1 MGEQIDDAEFWLPS
15 EILME
20 DDILMEKQNN
30 TELFP
35 YEFEH
40 SYDSFSALSFPVEST
55 VGPAETESSDRDEFL
70 AGLTRRLVLSMNHK
84 LTLYGLSLNNN
95 EANGGLA
102 RSAQW
107 TQSNGGSQV
116 AKYSDI
122 NHGRNLPN
130 TQNHGF
136 MKKSN
141 QSVSCNLVQTNHYD
155 GRQMKARNRQQQPKQ
170 KKSRLKS
177 NKVGERGECSR
188 ASFQV
193 QSQQL
198 PTRVILL
205 QGFRNVKTE
214 SVGTGV
220 FLPRKY
226 HNQPSKPR
234 KKSGCTMVL
243 VPAKVVQALNLNF
256 DGTNNGFASNYA
268 VLIPRR
274 NANLRQE
281 NRNDRAMGSLNLPQ
295 DWTY

>member
-1 MGEQIDDAEFWLPS
+1 MGEQTDDAEFWLPS

-40 SYDSFSALSFPVEST
+40 SFSALSFPVEST

-95 EANGGLA
+95 EENGGLA

-141 QSVSCNLVQTNHYD
+141 QSVSCNIAQTNHYD
-155 GRQMKARNRQQQPKQ
+155 GRQMKARNQQQQLMQ
-170 KKSRLKS
+170 KESRLES

-226 HNQPSKPR
+226 HNKPSKPR
-234 KKSGCTMVL
+234 KKS
-243 VPAKVVQALNLNF
+243 
-256 DGTNNGFASNYA
+256 
-268 VLIPRR
+268 
-274 NANLRQE
+274 
-281 NRNDRAMGSLNLPQ
+281 
-295 DWTY
+295 

>member
-1 MGEQIDDAEFWLPS
+1 MGEQIDDAEFWLPF

-55 VGPAETESSDRDEFL
+55 VGPAETESSDRNEFL

-141 QSVSCNLVQTNHYD
+141 QSYD
-155 GRQMKARNRQQQPKQ
+155 GRQMKARNQQQQPKQ

>member
-1 MGEQIDDAEFWLPS
+1 MGEQIDDAQFWLPS

-20 DDILMEKQNN
+20 DDILMGKQNN

-95 EANGGLA
+95 EENGGLA

-116 AKYSDI
+116 AKYSDRDI

-141 QSVSCNLVQTNHYD
+141 QSVSCNLAQTNH
-155 GRQMKARNRQQQPKQ
+155 
-170 KKSRLKS
+170 
-177 NKVGERGECSR
+177 
-188 ASFQV
+188 
-193 QSQQL
+193 L

-226 HNQPSKPR
+226 HNKPSKPR
-234 KKSGCTMVL
+234 KKSG
-243 VPAKVVQALNLNF
+243 K
-256 DGTNNGFASNYA
+256 NYYA
-268 VLIPRR
+268 
-274 NANLRQE
+274 
-281 NRNDRAMGSLNLPQ
+281 
-295 DWTY
+295 

>member
-55 VGPAETESSDRDEFL
+55 VVPAETESSDRDEFL

-141 QSVSCNLVQTNHYD
+141 QSVSCNLAETNHYDD
-155 GRQMKARNRQQQPKQ
+155 GRQMKARNQQQQPKQ

-193 QSQQL
+193 QSEQL

-220 FLPRKY
+220 FLPR
-226 HNQPSKPR
+226 
-234 KKSGCTMVL
+234 CTMVL

-256 DGTNNGFASNYA
+256 DGTNSGFASNYA